1 MMDRGEFKSQTEAAR
16 KLGISIPTISRL
28 QVSDVSCADHAL
40 SHMRLLIIHP
50 DVRAC
55 QAERV
60 TIPSEP
66 TTVTSTVHLEGGNVI
81 TYEKEV
87 RFIGEAASK
96 GRRRTLR
103 NAWRKRRAIHAAAVA
118 QLPTCAVCQS
128 TLDLSSSAALDAC
141 SHRFCVCKNRD
152 GSGICEHGLQQGS
165 CKRCFAKR
173 DLARIYA
180 AALKH
185 EAKKAEQV

>member
-1 MMDRGEFKSQTEAAR
+1 MDRGEFKSQTEAAR

-66 TTVTSTVHLEGGNVI
+66 TTVTLTVHLEGGNVI

-87 RFIGEAASK
+87 RFIGEADSE

-103 NAWRKRRAIHAAAVA
+103 NAWRKRR
-118 QLPTCAVCQS
+118 T
-128 TLDLSSSAALDAC
+128 SS
-141 SHRFCVCKNRD
+141 
-152 GSGICEHGLQQGS
+152 G
-165 CKRCFAKR
+165 
-173 DLARIYA
+173 
-180 AALKH
+180 
-185 EAKKAEQV
+185 